1 MEYPNIE
8 YILTFGKD
16 EDGTMGLFILRK
28 ADLIQSEDAKGQLI
42 LPSQNTEEL
51 LNGHNLDIQQN
62 CIRDVYTNK
71 IYSWN
76 DIHIGI
82 EQESIY
88 LVTNSTIQKK
98 LWKLPFSLFNY
109 LNIQF
114 CYLFSIAIV
123 KNELVIQQIKYRNTI
138 NNSNRILWTKTI
150 QSPDINLD
158 IMSLYRNVSNVNITI
173 PSNETDLNTINQK
186 EYVELLNQVYFNYSI
201 HKIYLKDV
209 QLIKKDNYIL
219 LITYTLHKQG
229 HVMGYIQI
237 DENDQIDTLLTGQS

>member
-16 EDGTMGLFILRK
+16 EDDTMGLFILRK
-28 ADLIQSEDAKGQLI
+28 TDLEQSQDAKGQLI
-42 LPSQNTEEL
+42 LPSQNTKEL
-51 LNGHNLDIQQN
+51 LNGHNLDIQIN

-114 CYLFSIAIV
+114 CYLFSISIV

-158 IMSLYRNVSNVNITI
+158 IMSLYRNVSNVNINI
-173 PSNETDLNTINQK
+173 PSNETDLTTINQK

-237 DENDQIDTLLTGQS
+237 DENDQIDTLLMGQ